1 MFSGK
6 HRIRYRVAAVPLLI
20 VFLVMVFPGWGNG
33 GGDEDRLLTTA
44 TQPTTSTPPSE
55 TSPSDTS
62 SEPALDTDNP
72 VKIGLLCDFTGTTAT
87 GAIMSAA
94 AKLVEDQVEAQGGI
108 LDGRPVKIE
117 RADGKGT
124 VSDAV
129 AGFRRLAR
137 EQHVSAVVG
146 GGGTAA
152 QTLAN
157 TEIAEE
163 LGVPYFNWGKA
174 PDDLTDYPYNVRAI
188 ILKTR
193 AMAETTADFI
203 INELKSRK
211 VAILVDNTEMHELA
225 DELTHLLE
233 VDGTEVVM
241 TEYIPLET
249 KDFSPYLTRVKYEEA
264 DLIVSATAN
273 PGAYS
278 AMFRQLMDLGGWG
291 DIKFLSLAATSMLS
305 VSMPEAEGTYHLLTW
320 VPGSSYPGNQE
331 FEQDFK
337 AKYGTSPN
345 VAHFYTYMCLWTAI
359 HAIELADSDTPRD
372 VAQAA
377 RSGHLWWESPVGS
390 YRISEDGE
398 HNMGGDIFV
407 VRDGKFT
414 AVPSED

>member
-1 MFSGK
+1 
-6 HRIRYRVAAVPLLI
+6 
-20 VFLVMVFPGWGNG
+20 MVFPGWGDG
-33 GGDEDRLLTTA
+33 GNDEDGPPASA
-44 TQPTTSTPPSE
+44 TQPTTNTPVAETSSSTTPPE
-55 TSPSDTS
+55 LSPAPNA
-62 SEPALDTDNP
+62 EIPI
-72 VKIGLLCDFTGTTAT
+72 KIGLLLCDFTGTTAT

-94 AKLVEDQVEAQGGI
+94 AKLVEDQVEARGGI
-108 LDGRPVKIE
+108 LNGRLVKVE

-129 AGFRRLAR
+129 AGFRKLVH
-137 EQHVSAVVG
+137 ENNVSAVIG

-174 PDDLTDYPYNVRAI
+174 PDDLTNYPYNVRAI

-193 AMAETTADFI
+193 LMAERAADFI
-203 INELKSRK
+203 INKLKSRK

-249 KDFSPYLTRVKYEEA
+249 KDFSPYLTRVKYEGA
-264 DLIVSATAN
+264 DLIVSASAN

-278 AMFRQLMDLGGWG
+278 AMFRQIADLGGWG
-291 DIKFLSLAATSMLS
+291 NIKFLSLAATSMLS
-305 VSMPEAEGTYHLLTW
+305 VGMPEAEGTYHLLTW

-331 FEQDFK
+331 FERDFK
-337 AKYGTSPN
+337 ARYGTSPN

-359 HAIELADSDTPRD
+359 HAIELADSDAPQH

-377 RSGHLWWESPVGS
+377 RSGHLQWESPVGT

-398 HNMGGDIFV
+398 HNMGGDIFA

-414 AVPSED
+414 AVTSED